1 MTTAAV
7 SAVLYRGRRDV
18 IENGIKTT
26 PPLLL
31 LLLLLLLQM
40 KRLK

>member
-1 MTTAAV
+1 MLVFLIYMQAQLVIIFFV
-7 SAVLYRGRRDV
+7 SPNVPV
-18 IENGIKTT
+18 
-26 PPLLL
+26 